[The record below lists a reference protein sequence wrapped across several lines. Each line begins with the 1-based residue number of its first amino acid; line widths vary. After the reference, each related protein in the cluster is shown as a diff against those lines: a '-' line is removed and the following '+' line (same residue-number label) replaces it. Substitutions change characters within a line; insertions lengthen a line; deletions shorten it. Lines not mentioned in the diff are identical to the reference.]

1 MRDTVQAYFGAW
13 NRRDGREVQ
22 ALLGEAALPDPGPE
36 ALSAFLPDYRF
47 EVVSVTVE
55 GERAAAGW
63 VLRGTHTAGLK
74 PGIEATGR
82 AVELH
87 GVDILEGSPRLSRA
101 TRHFDRM
108 ALYEQL
114 GLQVIVQPFEQ
125 GPATFG
131 YSKRVASGNPA
142 PPAVVGLTWIRFRGA
157 AELDRIRS
165 HSAGII
171 EDFLAEPGFISI
183 VTGAAA
189 GRAFT
194 VTAWES
200 EEALERALAKGHL
213 EAKRELRT
221 TGLSPA
227 VWTSVWTPL
236 RLNRLWTRCP
246 SCEYLNAD
254 AAKGTVCGRCA
265 SPLPDPEL
273 YW

>member
-1 MRDTVQAYFGAW
+1 MRDTVQAYFDAW
-13 NRRDGREVQ
+13 NRQDAQEVQ
-22 ALLGEAALPDPGPE
+22 ALLGEAAAPDPGPG
-36 ALSAFLPDYRF
+36 ALAAFLPDYRF
-47 EVVSVTVE
+47 EVVAVTAE
-55 GERAAAGW
+55 GGRAAAEW
-63 VLRGTHTAGLK
+63 VLRGTNTAGMK
-74 PGIEATGR
+74 PGIDATGR
-82 AVELH
+82 AVEIE
-87 GVDILEGSPRLSRA
+87 GVDILEGSPRLRRVV
-101 TRHFDRM
+101 RHFDRQ

-114 GLQVIVQPFEQ
+114 GLQVIVQPFVQ

-142 PPAVVGLTWIRFRGA
+142 PPAVVALTWIRFRGA
-157 AELDRIRS
+157 EELDRIRT
-165 HSAGII
+165 HSSKII
-171 EDFLAEPGFISI
+171 EDFLAEPGFLSI
-183 VTGAAA
+183 ITGAAA

-200 EEALERALAKGHL
+200 EEALERALAKGHW

-246 SCEYLNAD
+246 ACEHLNAD
-254 AAKGTVCGRCA
+254 AAKGAACGRCA
-265 SPLPDPEL
+265 APLPDPEL